1 MKLLVCGGMG
11 FIGSTFIR
19 NHLSKNPSDQI
30 VNLDNLTTG
39 SNVKNLEK
47 IDETNYQFINDDI
60 KNHETVNKITNDVD
74 VIVNFAAETHV
85 DRSISNPKQFLE
97 TNILGTYTLLEAA
110 KKHETLFVHIS
121 TDEIYGDAANQ
132 DSFNEKSILKPS
144 NPYSASKAAA
154 DHLVNSY
161 ARTYGIKCIITRC
174 TNNFGPYQFP
184 EKLIPKTIIRAQK
197 NLKVPLYGDGNQIR
211 DFTHVSDIAESVVL
225 SIEKNSTNGKFF
237 NSGTGKPTTINDIV
251 KYVFENIEQV
261 SEEQIDLKKLNNVLE
276 ITKLKEFVNNLPEGI
291 DTNVGEEGIKVSG
304 GQKQRISIARALI
317 RKPELLILDDCLS
330 AVDVIT
336 EKHILGRLK
345 KEVDDRSSLV
355 VSHRIS
361 TIRDADLILVID
373 EGQFVER
380 GTHAE
385 LIKKGGLYYE
395 MDRKQESS

>member
-11 FIGSTFIR
+11 FIGSAFIR
-19 NHLSKNPSDQI
+19 NHLSKNPNDQI

-47 IDETNYQFINDDI
+47 IDESNYQFINGDI
-60 KNHETVNKITNDVD
+60 KNYEAVNKITNDID

-110 KKHETLFVHIS
+110 KKRETLFVHVS
-121 TDEIYGDAANQ
+121 TDEIYGDAVNQ

-174 TNNFGPYQFP
+174 TNNFGPFQFP

-211 DFTHVSDIAESVVL
+211 SWIYVLDHVSA
-225 SIEKNSTNGKFF
+225 
-237 NSGTGKPTTINDIV
+237 
-251 KYVFENIEQV
+251 
-261 SEEQIDLKKLNNVLE
+261 IDSL
-276 ITKLKEFVNNLPEGI
+276 ITK
-291 DTNVGEEGIKVSG
+291 GELGEIYNITSWNE
-304 GQKQRISIARALI
+304 ISNRTI
-317 RKPELLILDDCLS
+317 
-330 AVDVIT
+330 V
-336 EKHILGRLK
+336 EKILGLMEKPDAIIEHVGDRPGHDKRYSIDSSKIQNEIGWKPVYDFDNAIKQTVDWYLK
-345 KEVDDRSSLV
+345 NKDWWEPLADEKML
-355 VSHRIS
+355 HPQPWTIS
-361 TIRDADLILVID
+361 W
-373 EGQFVER
+373 
-380 GTHAE
+380 
-385 LIKKGGLYYE
+385 
-395 MDRKQESS
+395 

>member
-11 FIGSTFIR
+11 FIGSAFIR

-60 KNHETVNKITNDVD
+60 KNHETVNKITNDID
-74 VIVNFAAETHV
+74 AIVNFAAETHV

-110 KKHETLFVHIS
+110 KKHEVLFIHIS

-161 ARTYGIKCIITRC
+161 ARTYGVKCIITRC

-211 DFTHVSDIAESVVL
+211 SWIYVLDHISAIESL
-225 SIEKNSTNGKFF
+225 
-237 NSGTGKPTTINDIV
+237 
-251 KYVFENIEQV
+251 
-261 SEEQIDLKKLNNVLE
+261 
-276 ITKLKEFVNNLPEGI
+276 ITKGALGEIYNITSWNEISNKTIVEKILSLMEKPNSMIEHVGDRPGHDKRYSIDSSKIQNEIGWKPAYDFDNAIKQTVDWYLKNKDWWEPLADEKMLHPQPW
-291 DTNVGEEGIKVSG
+291 T
-304 GQKQRISIARALI
+304 
-317 RKPELLILDDCLS
+317 LS
-330 AVDVIT
+330 W
-336 EKHILGRLK
+336 
-345 KEVDDRSSLV
+345 
-355 VSHRIS
+355 
-361 TIRDADLILVID
+361 
-373 EGQFVER
+373 
-380 GTHAE
+380 
-385 LIKKGGLYYE
+385 
-395 MDRKQESS
+395 